1 MVKILLIVLLILV
14 TIFGIIISLIVN
26 KELNRR
32 NNIKENELKNNLY
45 RIYTDLDLVQMDQ
58 YIDELLNRY
67 ISKWI
72 LVNITSKNGN
82 YIKES
87 EINQLI
93 KDVTMEFIVNISP
106 VQLFYAQCLSEITN
120 DDSLTRFVR
129 EKVKFLVLDKVNDF
143 NSES

>member
-1 MVKILLIVLLILV
+1 MVKILLILLLILV

-58 YIDELLNRY
+58 YIDELL
-67 ISKWI
+67 SKWI
-72 LVNITSKNGN
+72 LVNITSKNGD

-106 VQLFYAQCLSEITN
+106 VQLFYTQCLSEITD